1 MAWTFLDLG
10 IGESCTIAVRPLE
23 NRGSRRT
30 WLPQGNNWFSVW
42 LAGGGIKGGQHYGA
56 TDDFG
61 YRAVENR
68 TQTANLH
75 ATILQQ
81 LGLNHET
88 LTWHHNGRDERLTD
102 VYDAQVI
109 EELIA

>member
-1 MAWTFLDLG
+1 VPFGRDHHPYG
-10 IGESCTIAVRPLE
+10 
-23 NRGSRRT
+23 
-30 WLPQGNNWFSVW
+30 FSVW
-42 LAGGGIKGGQHYGA
+42 MAGSGIKGGQHYGA

-61 YRAVENR
+61 YRAVEKR

-75 ATILQQ
+75 ATILHL

-102 VYDAQVI
+102 VYEASVI
-109 EELIA
+109 EELLA